1 MVWQFIL
8 LWKGMAKYI
17 FEEGVV
23 LHVNSKAYV
32 YATFGNERARQRCSL
47 SNLTFRHVVVAVCQ
61 RLR

>member
-1 MVWQFIL
+1 MASLAWLARLKDGPFIL

-32 YATFGNERARQRCSL
+32 YATFGNERARQ
-47 SNLTFRHVVVAVCQ
+47 Q
-61 RLR
+61 